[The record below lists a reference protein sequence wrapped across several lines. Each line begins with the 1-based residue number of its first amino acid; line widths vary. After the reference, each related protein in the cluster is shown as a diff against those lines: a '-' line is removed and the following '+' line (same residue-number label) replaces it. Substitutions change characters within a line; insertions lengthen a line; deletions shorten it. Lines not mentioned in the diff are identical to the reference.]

1 MRRNTNHQEAGL
13 LFPTSICELCSR
25 YRHHPLWPKQDR
37 KRFRYEKYSWQVI
50 KRQLVFIFS
59 FLLFFNAGQ
68 DSCEGKVLEK
78 VLYLELGVLLS
89 APLVATI
96 VIYIDLFSD

>member
-37 KRFRYEKYSWQVI
+37 KRFRYEKHSWQVI
-50 KRQLVFIFS
+50 IRRLIFNVF
-59 FLLFFNAGQ
+59 LFPPFFDAGQ
-68 DSCEGKVLEK
+68 DSCEGKVLE
-78 VLYLELGVLLS
+78 
-89 APLVATI
+89 T
-96 VIYIDLFSD
+96 